1 MRINRLSLYNFKNHS
16 DLKLDFTADIT
27 GIIGNNGK
35 GKTNVLDAIY
45 LLSTCKSYFNA
56 IDYQLIKHSETLC
69 AVNAQFYDNQQI
81 DLQLAIE
88 QGKKKK
94 LKRNDKQYDKLIDHI
109 GMINVV
115 MITPDDVELVTG
127 HSDVRRRFIDICI
140 SQTDREYLNN
150 LSEYQ
155 KVLDQRNKQ
164 LKLFAQHRH
173 FDEIII
179 ESYDAKLVPAGNYI
193 YKKRSEVLGKLN
205 TLFNEI
211 YPAFS
216 SGEEVVTFK
225 YESDLHTR
233 DFAAALKEEINK
245 DLAAER
251 TTVGLHKDDIQ
262 FEINGFPLKRFGSQ
276 GQSKSFI
283 VALKLAQY
291 RFLSETLGTLPI
303 LLLDD
308 MFEKI
313 DEVRAQRLIDMLSTE
328 NFGQI
333 VLTDTHIER
342 VRKHFENVN
351 KSINFVEL

>member
-1 MRINRLSLYNFKNHS
+1 VRINRLSLYNFKNHS
-16 DLKLDFTADIT
+16 ELKLDFTADIT

-56 IDYQLIKHSETLC
+56 IDYQLIRHGETLC
-69 AVNAQFYDNQQI
+69 AVNAQFSDQQQT

-127 HSDVRRRFIDICI
+127 HSDVRRKFIDICI

-155 KVLDQRNKQ
+155 KVLEQRNKQ

-193 YKKRSEVLGKLN
+193 YNKRAEVLGKLN
-205 TLFNEI
+205 QYFNEI

-216 SGEEVVTFK
+216 SGEEIVTFK

-233 DFAAALKEEINK
+233 DFAVALKEEINR

-251 TTVGLHKDDIQ
+251 TTIGLHKDDIQ
-262 FEINGFPLKRFGSQ
+262 FEINGYPLKRFGSQ

-291 RFLSETLGTLPI
+291 RFLSETLDTLPI

-313 DEVRAQRLIDMLSTE
+313 DEVRAQRLIDMLGSDQ
-328 NFGQI
+328 FGQI

>member
-1 MRINRLSLYNFKNHS
+1 VRINRLSLYNFKNHS

-205 TLFNEI
+205 ALFNEI

-216 SGEEVVTFK
+216 SGEEVVSFK

>member
-1 MRINRLSLYNFKNHS
+1 VRINRLSLYNFKNHS
-16 DLKLDFTADIT
+16 ELKLDFTADIT

-56 IDYQLIKHSETLC
+56 IDYQLIRHGETLC
-69 AVNAQFYDNQQI
+69 AVNAQFSDQQQT

-127 HSDVRRRFIDICI
+127 HSDVRRKFIDICI

-155 KVLDQRNKQ
+155 KVLEQRNKQ

-193 YKKRSEVLGKLN
+193 YNKRAEVLGKLN
-205 TLFNEI
+205 QYFNEI

-216 SGEEVVTFK
+216 SGEEIVTFK

-233 DFAAALKEEINK
+233 DFAAALKEEINR

-251 TTVGLHKDDIQ
+251 TTIGIHKDDIQ
-262 FEINGFPLKRFGSQ
+262 FEINGYPLKRFGSQ

-291 RFLSETLGTLPI
+291 RFLSETLDTLPI

-313 DEVRAQRLIDMLSTE
+313 DEVRAQRLINMLGSDQ
-328 NFGQI
+328 FGQI

>member
-1 MRINRLSLYNFKNHS
+1 MRINRITLYNFKNHS

-45 LLSTCKSYFNA
+45 MLSTCKSYFNA
-56 IDYQLIKHSETLC
+56 IDYQLIKHGETVC
-69 AVNAQFYDNQQI
+69 AINAVFQDDMQI
-81 DLQLAIE
+81 DLQLTIE

-109 GMINVV
+109 GLINTVI
-115 MITPDDVELVTG
+115 ITPDDVELVIG
-127 HSDVRRRFIDICI
+127 HSDVRRKFIDICI

-193 YKKRSEVLGKLN
+193 YKKRAEVLGKLN
-205 TLFNEI
+205 AYFNDI

-216 SGEEVVTFK
+216 SGNEQVSFK
-225 YESDLHTR
+225 YESDLHEQNFK
-233 DFAAALKEEINK
+233 DALKNEINK

-251 TTVGLHKDDIQ
+251 TTIGVHKDDVV
-262 FEINGFPLKRFGSQ
+262 FEINGYPLKRFGSQ

-291 RFLSETLGTLPI
+291 RYLSDTLGTLPI

-313 DEVRAQRLIDMLSTE
+313 DEDRAQRLIDMLSSKTY
-328 NFGQI
+328 GQI
-333 VLTDTHIER
+333 VLTDTHIDR
-342 VRKHFENVN
+342 VRKHFENAK

>member
-16 DLKLDFTADIT
+16 ELKLDFTADIT

-56 IDYQLIKHSETLC
+56 IDYQLIRHGETLC
-69 AVNAQFYDNQQI
+69 AVNAQFSDQQQT

-127 HSDVRRRFIDICI
+127 HSDVRRKFIDICI

-155 KVLDQRNKQ
+155 KVLEQRNKQ

-193 YKKRSEVLGKLN
+193 YNKRAEVLGKLN
-205 TLFNEI
+205 QYFNEI

-216 SGEEVVTFK
+216 SGEEIVTFK

-233 DFAAALKEEINK
+233 DFAADLKEEINR

-251 TTVGLHKDDIQ
+251 TTVGIHKDDIQ
-262 FEINGFPLKRFGSQ
+262 FEINGYPLKRFGSQ

-291 RFLSETLGTLPI
+291 RFLSETLDTLPI

-313 DEVRAQRLIDMLSTE
+313 DEVRAQRLIDMLGSE
-328 NFGQI
+328 QFGQI

>member
-205 TLFNEI
+205 ALFNEI

-225 YESDLHTR
+225 YESDLHAR

>member
-16 DLKLDFTADIT
+16 ELKLDFTADIT

-56 IDYQLIKHSETLC
+56 IDYQLIRHGETLC
-69 AVNAQFYDNQQI
+69 AVNAQFSDQQQT

-127 HSDVRRRFIDICI
+127 HSDVRRKFIDICI

-155 KVLDQRNKQ
+155 KVLEQRNKQ

-193 YKKRSEVLGKLN
+193 YNKRAEVLGKLN
-205 TLFNEI
+205 QYFNEI

-216 SGEEVVTFK
+216 SGEEIVTFK

-233 DFAAALKEEINK
+233 DFAVALKEEINR

-251 TTVGLHKDDIQ
+251 TTIGLHKDDIQ
-262 FEINGFPLKRFGSQ
+262 FEINGYPLKRFGSQ

-291 RFLSETLGTLPI
+291 RFLSETLDTLPI

-313 DEVRAQRLIDMLSTE
+313 DEVRAQRLIDMLGSDQ
-328 NFGQI
+328 FGQI

>member
-16 DLKLDFTADIT
+16 ELKLDFTADIT

-56 IDYQLIKHSETLC
+56 IDYQLIRHGETLC
-69 AVNAQFYDNQQI
+69 AVNAQFSDQQQT

-127 HSDVRRRFIDICI
+127 HSDVRRKFIDICI

-155 KVLDQRNKQ
+155 KVLEQRNKQ

-193 YKKRSEVLGKLN
+193 YNKRAEVLGKLN
-205 TLFNEI
+205 QYFNEI

-216 SGEEVVTFK
+216 SGEEIVTFK

-233 DFAAALKEEINK
+233 DFAAALKEEINR

-251 TTVGLHKDDIQ
+251 TTVGIHKDDIQ
-262 FEINGFPLKRFGSQ
+262 FEINGYPLKRFGSQ

-291 RFLSETLGTLPI
+291 RFLSETLDTLPI

-313 DEVRAQRLIDMLSTE
+313 DEVRAQRLIDMLGSDQ
-328 NFGQI
+328 FGQI

>member
-16 DLKLDFTADIT
+16 ELKLDFTADIT

-56 IDYQLIKHSETLC
+56 IDYQLIRHGETLC
-69 AVNAQFYDNQQI
+69 AVNAQFSDQQQT
-81 DLQLAIE
+81 DLQVAIE
-88 QGKKKK
+88 QCKKKK

-127 HSDVRRRFIDICI
+127 HSDVRRKFIDICI

-155 KVLDQRNKQ
+155 KVLEQRNKQ

-193 YKKRSEVLGKLN
+193 YNKRAEVLGKLN
-205 TLFNEI
+205 QYFNEI

-216 SGEEVVTFK
+216 SGEEIVTFK

-233 DFAAALKEEINK
+233 DFAAALKEEINR

-251 TTVGLHKDDIQ
+251 TTIGIHKDDIQ
-262 FEINGFPLKRFGSQ
+262 FEINGYPLKRFGSQ

-291 RFLSETLGTLPI
+291 RFLSETLDTLPI

-313 DEVRAQRLIDMLSTE
+313 DEVRAQRLINMLGSDQ
-328 NFGQI
+328 FGQI

>member
-1 MRINRLSLYNFKNHS
+1 MRINKLSLYNFKNHAQ
-16 DLKLDFTADIT
+16 LKLDFTADIT
-27 GIIGNNGK
+27 GVIGNNGK
-35 GKTNVLDAIY
+35 GKTNVLDAVY

-56 IDYQLIKHSETLC
+56 IDYQLIKHGETVC
-69 AVNAQFYDNQQI
+69 SVNAVFSDQQQT
-81 DLQLAIE
+81 DLQLTLE

-109 GMINVV
+109 GLINVV
-115 MITPDDVELVTG
+115 MITPDDVELVAG

-155 KVLDQRNKQ
+155 KVLEQRNKQ

-193 YKKRSEVLGKLN
+193 YKKRVEVLAKLN
-205 TLFNEI
+205 AYFNEI
-211 YPAFS
+211 YPTFS
-216 SGEEVVTFK
+216 SGQEQVRFK

-233 DFAAALKEEINK
+233 NFADILKEEINR

-251 TTVGLHKDDIQ
+251 TTAGLHKDDIQ
-262 FEINGFPLKRFGSQ
+262 FEIDGFPLKRFGSQ

-291 RFLSETLGTLPI
+291 RFLAETLGTLPI

-313 DEVRAQRLIDMLSTE
+313 DEERAQRLIDMLMTDQY
-328 NFGQI
+328 GQI
-333 VLTDTHIER
+333 ILTDTHIER
-342 VRKHFENVN
+342 VRKHFENAN

>member
-1 MRINRLSLYNFKNHS
+1 MRINKVSLYNFKNH
-16 DLKLDFTADIT
+16 KEFKVDFNTDIT
-27 GIIGNNGK
+27 CIVGKNGK
-35 GKTNVLDAIY
+35 GKTNILDAVY

-56 IDYQLIKHSETLC
+56 IDYQLIRHGESMC
-69 AVNAQFYDNQQI
+69 VVNGQFSDEQQI
-81 DLQLAIE
+81 DLQLVIE

-94 LKRNDKQYDKLIDHI
+94 LKRNDKLYDKLIDHI
-109 GMINVV
+109 GMVNAV
-115 MITPDDVELVTG
+115 MITPDDVELVIG
-127 HSDVRRRFIDICI
+127 HSDVRRKFLDIII
-140 SQTDREYLNN
+140 SQTDRVYLNS

-155 KVLDQRNKQ
+155 KVLEQRNRQ

-179 ESYDAKLVPAGNYI
+179 ESFDVKLIPAGNYI
-193 YKKRSEVLGKLN
+193 YKKRTEVLAKLN
-205 TLFNEI
+205 GYFNEI

-216 SGEEVVTFK
+216 SGSEVVRFN
-225 YESDLHTR
+225 YESDLNTMEFSKAIKESINR
-233 DFAAALKEEINK
+233 DLS
-245 DLAAER
+245 AER
-251 TTVGLHKDDIQ
+251 TTIGIHKDDIV
-262 FEINGFPLKRFGSQ
+262 FEIDGYPLKKFGSQ

-291 RFLSETLGTLPI
+291 RFLSDSLGTLPL

-313 DEVRAQRLIDMLSTE
+313 DEERAQKLIDMLTSE
-328 NFGQI
+328 KFGQI
-333 VLTDTHIER
+333 LITDTHLER

>member
-35 GKTNVLDAIY
+35 GTTNVLDAIY

-193 YKKRSEVLGKLN
+193 YKKRTEVLGKLN
-205 TLFNEI
+205 ALFNEI

-216 SGEEVVTFK
+216 SGEEHVTFK

-233 DFAAALKEEINK
+233 DFASALKEEINK
-245 DLAAER
+245 DLGAER

-303 LLLDD
+303 LLLYD
-308 MFEKI
+308 MFDKI
-313 DEVRAQRLIDMLSTE
+313 DEVRAQRLIDMLSSDQ
-328 NFGQI
+328 FGQI

>member
-205 TLFNEI
+205 ALFNEI

-216 SGEEVVTFK
+216 SGDEVVTFK

>member
-1 MRINRLSLYNFKNHS
+1 M
-16 DLKLDFTADIT
+16 KLDFTADIT

-45 LLSTCKSYFNA
+45 LLSTCKSYFTA
-56 IDYQLIKHSETLC
+56 IDYQLIRHGETLC
-69 AVNAQFYDNQQI
+69 AVNAQFSDQQQT

-127 HSDVRRRFIDICI
+127 HSDVRRKFIDICI

-155 KVLDQRNKQ
+155 KVLEQRNKQ

-193 YKKRSEVLGKLN
+193 YNKRAEVLGILN
-205 TLFNEI
+205 QYFNEI

-216 SGEEVVTFK
+216 SGEETVTFK

-233 DFAAALKEEINK
+233 DFAVALKEEINR

-262 FEINGFPLKRFGSQ
+262 FEINGYPLKRFGSQ

-291 RFLSETLGTLPI
+291 RYLSETLDTLPI

-313 DEVRAQRLIDMLSTE
+313 DEVRAQRLIDMLGSDQ
-328 NFGQI
+328 FGQI